1 MEKLNMPQLTVTEKN
16 HWKARITRKI
26 EQAIEALYANEQ
38 PQFLEALR
46 REANQRAIASLGLT
60 ELKAA
65 VEAIEQQ
72 KAALDKK
79 RKLAY
84 REMVALVEG
93 KPVEDIHTDYYC
105 QPYEVERAIA
115 RRANI
120 HEQEILEGTELGRRI
135 LTLTQEKEELLDT
148 VWLAT
153 SGKQI
158 KQLWQKMSTLL
169 DQRPTPFQEEALQ
182 IDPVDDD

>member
-1 MEKLNMPQLTVTEKN
+1 MPQLTVTEKN
-16 HWKARITRKI
+16 HWKERITRKI
-26 EQAIEALYANEQ
+26 EQAIEALHANEH
-38 PQFLEALR
+38 PQFLKELR
-46 REANQRAIASLGLT
+46 RDARRRAIASLGLA

-65 VEAIEQQ
+65 VEQIEQQ

-79 RKLAY
+79 HKHAY
-84 REMVALVEG
+84 REMMALVEG
-93 KPVEDIHTDYYC
+93 KPIEDIHTGYHSE
-105 QPYEVERAIA
+105 PYEVEREIA
-115 RRANI
+115 KRANV
-120 HEQEILEGTELGRRI
+120 HEQEILEETELGRRI

-182 IDPVDDD
+182 IAPVDDD